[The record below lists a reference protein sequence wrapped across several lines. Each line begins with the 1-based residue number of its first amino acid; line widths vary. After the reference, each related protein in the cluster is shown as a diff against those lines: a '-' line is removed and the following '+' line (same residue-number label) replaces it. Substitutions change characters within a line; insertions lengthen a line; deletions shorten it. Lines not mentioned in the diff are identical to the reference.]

1 MTQEG
6 AGAVTANDLRPPRFE
21 DVVAAR
27 ALIGRYLRKT
37 PLIAAPALSEL
48 LGCDYYLKAEIFQP
62 TGAFKV
68 RGGINFMGTLTE
80 KEKRREFVSASAGN
94 HGQSLAYGARLFG
107 AQMIIYMPAEN
118 PNRYKLEAI
127 RKMGAEVRTHGRDTE
142 EAVLEAQ
149 RVARDEGLRY
159 VHHANEPKLIAGVGT
174 MALEIFEDL
183 PDVEVLIVPVGAG
196 SSACGNGIV
205 ARNFNPRVKLIG
217 VQSEQAPGVWHAWK
231 EGHLR
236 PHRVLN
242 TEHEGIGTRVP
253 PELTTPLLRE
263 LLADFV
269 LVSYEEINDAIV
281 LLAESAKLVTEGAG
295 AAPLAGAMKMREEL
309 RGKKVVGILSGGNLP
324 LERFARVVSR
334 GEKRETGSSK
344 PIHGHTGE
352 ECVARRGEMSA
363 RDSSLRSE

>member
-6 AGAVTANDLRPPRFE
+6 AGAVTANDLRPPRFD

-68 RGGINFMGTLTE
+68 RGGINFMRTLTE

-107 AQMIIYMPAEN
+107 AHMIIYMPAEN

-174 MALEIFEDL
+174 MALEIFENL
-183 PDVEVLIVPVGAG
+183 PDCGCPDRSGGSRELGLRQRDCGAEFESAGEAHRGAVGAG
-196 SSACGNGIV
+196 AGSV
-205 ARNFNPRVKLIG
+205 ARV
-217 VQSEQAPGVWHAWK
+217 
-231 EGHLR
+231 EGR
-236 PHRVLN
+236 
-242 TEHEGIGTRVP
+242 TSAAASG
-253 PELTTPLLRE
+253 
-263 LLADFV
+263 
-269 LVSYEEINDAIV
+269 
-281 LLAESAKLVTEGAG
+281 AEYRARGNRNARAAG
-295 AAPLAGAMKMREEL
+295 ADDPAAAGVAGGL
-309 RGKKVVGILSGGNLP
+309 RVGVV
-324 LERFARVVSR
+324 R
-334 GEKRETGSSK
+334 G
-344 PIHGHTGE
+344 
-352 ECVARRGEMSA
+352 
-363 RDSSLRSE
+363 D